1 MYKNIKV
8 DLYKDIFI
16 NTLFINDQKT
26 ILPLTL
32 SLWRSSFLTLSLTIF
47 FLPLCLRFTGD
58 PPSLSHSTGSLRFTL
73 SNPTSVQDS
82 QLFPRSCVQA
92 YMRATTLP
100 AHICFDVQCPL
111 VLMDLETENRIA
123 LVLLREAAE
132 HRPNSRFLT
141 ATVLGVQQLCD
152 ILLFVEAIAAQ
163 EQENERLKRKSR
175 GKQQQHSINE
185 ERNITHQSSSDK
197 RLYLDD
203 DDEIESFLRSLN
215 KRGRGSVGPRM
226 DETVPYLPTEKVD
239 QLQSSDTR
247 ERKVRDEAAEV
258 RGDIEFAVYRC
269 NKSECLQEEWGV
281 LEKSPEAALDVDQ
294 TIFVAV
300 LW

>member
-132 HRPNSRFLT
+132 
-141 ATVLGVQQLCD
+141 
-152 ILLFVEAIAAQ
+152 
-163 EQENERLKRKSR
+163 
-175 GKQQQHSINE
+175 
-185 ERNITHQSSSDK
+185 
-197 RLYLDD
+197 
-203 DDEIESFLRSLN
+203 LR
-215 KRGRGSVGPRM
+215 RQA
-226 DETVPYLPTEKVD
+226 EKD
-239 QLQSSDTR
+239 G
-247 ERKVRDEAAEV
+247 A
-258 RGDIEFAVYRC
+258 
-269 NKSECLQEEWGV
+269 
-281 LEKSPEAALDVDQ
+281 
-294 TIFVAV
+294 
-300 LW
+300 